1 MKTLNENVYMHSRLF
16 KRYICF
22 FSYLKLVL
30 KEKTVFTSNHKLTE
44 NSDLLCQNMFM
55 ILLLSVA
62 VSPRAFV
69 LKF

>member
-1 MKTLNENVYMHSRLF
+1 MFLLIPETCF
-16 KRYICF
+16 KR
-22 FSYLKLVL
+22 K
-30 KEKTVFTSNHKLTE
+30 KTVFTSNHKLTE

-62 VSPRAFV
+62 VCPRAFV